1 MCDDLTMMFVFFFLA
16 LDIIEYEYNT
26 SATNFVLNLNIIQL
40 STTSCRLQMFQ
51 SNFKCTTQVLSLKCF
66 PIITKTH
73 FTWNA
78 INIYNF
84 AKCVLT
90 KKQISFV
97 LDIHHFE
104 VVINMNN
111 IKLWYQCVK
120 SIGFKNNSFSLVI
133 VKRKHN
139 FFKSTA
145 LVNLSPSHNLGWKQ
159 SPFAEINKEDTGFV
173 FVYKLLC
180 LISCFP

>member
-1 MCDDLTMMFVFFFLA
+1 MCDDLTMMIVFYFLA

-26 SATNFVLNLNIIQL
+26 SATNCVLNLNIIQL
-40 STTSCRLQMFQ
+40 STISCRLQMFQ
-51 SNFKCTTQVLSLKCF
+51 SNFKCNTQVLFLKCF

-84 AKCVLT
+84 AKFVLT
-90 KKQISFV
+90 KKQVSFIW
-97 LDIHHFE
+97 DINHFE
-104 VVINMNN
+104 AVITMNN

-133 VKRKHN
+133 VKRKHKI
-139 FFKSTA
+139 FKSTA
-145 LVNLSPSHNLGWKQ
+145 LVNLSPSHNLGWK
-159 SPFAEINKEDTGFV
+159 
-173 FVYKLLC
+173 
-180 LISCFP
+180 